1 MTVLPMAASSTLFCA
16 TATLKS
22 LYEIRFGRRYALST
36 CWTSRTAQRPRMRYP
51 NESLSF
57 FFSPS
62 ITAKLR
68 RISGA
73 GDVAVLLPLLVPPSR
88 QRNRAAE
95 DSMAPGTIRGTRC
108 EGHGVGTHA
117 V

>member
-1 MTVLPMAASSTLFCA
+1 
-16 TATLKS
+16 
-22 LYEIRFGRRYALST
+22 
-36 CWTSRTAQRPRMRYP
+36 MRYP

-68 RISGA
+68 RISDA
-73 GDVAVLLPLLVPPSR
+73 GDIAVLLPALAPASR
-88 QRNRAAE
+88 QRNRWAQ
-95 DSMAPGTIRGTRC
+95 DSMAPGTNRGTQR
-108 EGHGVGTHA
+108 ERKEPGSHA